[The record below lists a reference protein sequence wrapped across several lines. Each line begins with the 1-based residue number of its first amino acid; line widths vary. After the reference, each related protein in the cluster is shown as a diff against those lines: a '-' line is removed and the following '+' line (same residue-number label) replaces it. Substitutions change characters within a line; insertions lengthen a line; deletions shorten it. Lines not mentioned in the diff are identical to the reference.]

1 MLEDEKFAM
10 RKHIIALLG
19 AGAAVLATAATTLPV
34 EARPRAGG
42 WGGHAGWSGTQGHRG
57 RRGGAF
63 VTLTLGASGGR
74 YLSDDAW
81 FLSDIGGYPAD
92 DPPYPEFWHGGYG
105 GDYGYAY
112 PAYAARASYGNRRS
126 RYAVRIHGSA
136 QARRRVVTVHRGIRS
151 GSVRHLVP

>member
-19 AGAAVLATAATTLPV
+19 AGAAVLATAATTLPA
-34 EARPRAGG
+34 EARPRGSG

-57 RRGGAF
+57 KRGGAL
-63 VTLTLGASGGR
+63 VTSTLGASGGR

-81 FLSDIGGYPAD
+81 FLSDIGGYLAD

-112 PAYAARASYGNRRS
+112 PPYAARVSYDNRRPH
-126 RYAVRIHGSA
+126 YAVRAHGSA
-136 QARRRVVTVHRGIRS
+136 QARQRVMTVHHRIRN
-151 GSVRHLVP
+151 RPAR